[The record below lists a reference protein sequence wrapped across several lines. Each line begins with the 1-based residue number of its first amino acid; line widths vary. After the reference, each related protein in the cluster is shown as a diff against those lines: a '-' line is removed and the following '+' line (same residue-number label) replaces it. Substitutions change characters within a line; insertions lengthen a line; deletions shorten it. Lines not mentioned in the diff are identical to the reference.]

1 MNQVNPLQVGGL
13 LLVVILFLFFKLN
26 GVQSEIAD
34 AEKSFKKSEKLAFDV
49 SALKNIYA
57 NKKGIEKTLQKVFSN
72 RKLQSADLKIE
83 KNKKSVKVSSESI
96 DTSAL
101 NYLMGKILNDSYNIT
116 TLKIKQLSREKASLE
131 MEIKW

>member
-1 MNQVNPLQVGGL
+1 MNQINPLQIGGL

-26 GVQSEIAD
+26 AVQNEIVEAD
-34 AEKSFKKSEKLAFDV
+34 QSFKKSEKLALDV

-57 NKKGIEKTLQKVFSN
+57 DKKRTQKRLQKIFSN
-72 RKLQSADLKIE
+72 RKLHTANLKIKE
-83 KNKKSVKVSSESI
+83 QKKLLKVSSESI

-116 TLKIKQLSREKASLE
+116 TLKIKQLSKEKASLE

>member
-1 MNQVNPLQVGGL
+1 MNQINPLQIGGL
-13 LLVVILFLFFKLN
+13 LLVVILFLFFKLSA
-26 GVQSEIAD
+26 VQNEIVEAD
-34 AEKSFKKSEKLAFDV
+34 QSFKKSEKLALDV

-57 NKKGIEKTLQKVFSN
+57 DKKRTQKRLQKIFSN
-72 RKLQSADLKIE
+72 RKLHTANLKIKE
-83 KNKKSVKVSSESI
+83 QKKLLKVSSESI

-116 TLKIKQLSREKASLE
+116 TLKIKQLSKEKASLE